1 MKKNIWVYVSVFVLL
16 SVVVY
21 AAVGFLFFKDK
32 KPVDAGDTNVDV
44 PTTYTV
50 TFNSCSGSDVD
61 SQSVKEGENITK
73 PTNPTRSG
81 YEFYAWYCDADYTNK
96 FNLNTPINADTT
108 LYARWAKDIVDFCEC
123 NADGSRIDSLSKKNF
138 ADEKIIIL
146 PKKKNGKPIS
156 EIDAKAFMDCSAEII
171 IIPKNYKTIRDS
183 AFKNCN
189 AKIIVPNSIEIMGNC
204 VFEGC
209 SSSTEIYCETENP
222 APNIAPDGWND
233 DWHGGNAD
241 KVIWGYQG

>member
-16 SVVVY
+16 SVGVY
-21 AAVGFLFFKDK
+21 AAVGLLFFKDK

-50 TFNSCSGSDVD
+50 TFDSRSGSDVD

-73 PTNPTRSG
+73 PTDPIRSG
-81 YEFYAWYCDADYTNK
+81 YAFYAWYCDAGYTEE
-96 FNLNTPINADTT
+96 FDLNTPINADTT
-108 LYARWAKDIVDFCEC
+108 LYARWAKDISEDCEY
-123 NADGSRIDSLSKKNF
+123 NGTKITDLKTKNF
-138 ADEKIIIL
+138 DDIIIL
-146 PKKKNGKPIS
+146 PTS
-156 EIDAKAFMDCSAEII
+156 ESINEIGPSVFKGCSAKII
-171 IIPKNYKTIRDS
+171 IIPNNYKTIRDG
-183 AFKNCN
+183 AFQNCD
-189 AKIIVPNSIEIMGNC
+189 AKIIVPNSIGIMGNC

-209 SSSTEIYCETENP
+209 TSLTEICCETENP

-233 DWHGGNAD
+233 DWLGGNNV